1 MNRQLKGWVAKK
13 KIKIK
18 RSSKSTK
25 NVKQLPKNLK
35 AKSFKPLPNNLKLSA
50 DNSKLL
56 PNNPKS
62 VPTIPTPSPI
72 SINLIDPAIIFTPQI
87 KKENSTTLVSIFKIT
102 SELFLLSKI
111 YFIHADLSDSRIFCN
126 VS

>member
-1 MNRQLKGWVAKK
+1 MFLLNRQLKGWVAKK

-18 RSSKSTK
+18 RSAKSTK
-25 NVKQLPKNLK
+25 NVKQQPKNFK
-35 AKSFKPLPNNLKLSA
+35 AKSSKPLSINTKLSA
-50 DNSKLL
+50 ENSKLL

-87 KKENSTTLVSIFKIT
+87 KKENSTTLVSIFKIN
-102 SELFLLSKI
+102 SKLF
-111 YFIHADLSDSRIFCN
+111 F
-126 VS
+126 